1 MESTKLDEVG
11 GVMVTEGTR
20 RTGSQAVERALQL
33 LRCFEAGPQTRS
45 LSELAQ
51 LTGLT
56 PATAHRL
63 LRALCRAE
71 LLAHDPLTERYSLG
85 IALIPLGSRAADAV
99 GVPAIRPVLDSLA
112 TVTGESVN
120 LGVRDGSDV
129 LVLLS
134 VPSFQNLRFDQGAGA
149 RVPVHAS
156 AMGKVLLAFD
166 ADPDGAVQSIP
177 KLTKLTQATITSRSV
192 LSGVL
197 GEVRDRGWAIN
208 DEERETSVR
217 SVAMPV
223 RTADGKAVA
232 AVSVQGPSSRMTDS
246 QIRDLL
252 PSLQTAAKAV
262 SIRLSALRS
271 WGPDRPTAA
280 ATG

>member
-1 MESTKLDEVG
+1 
-11 GVMVTEGTR
+11 MVTEGIR

-33 LRCFEAGPQTRS
+33 LRCFEVGPPARS
-45 LSELAQ
+45 LSELAR
-51 LTGLT
+51 LSGLT

-71 LLAHDPLTERYSLG
+71 LLAHDPLTARYSLG
-85 IALIPLGSRAADAV
+85 VALIPLGSRAADTV
-99 GVPAIRPVLDSLA
+99 GVPAIRSVLELLA

-134 VPSFQNLRFDQGAGA
+134 VPSFQSLRFDQGAGA

-166 ADPDGAVQSIP
+166 ADPDGAVQSLP
-177 KLTKLTQATITSRSV
+177 KLTKLTQATITSRAV
-192 LSGVL
+192 LSRVL
-197 GEVRDRGWAIN
+197 SEARDRGWAIN

-217 SVAMPV
+217 SVAVPV
-223 RTADGKAVA
+223 RAADGKAVA
-232 AVSVQGPSSRMTDS
+232 AVAVQGPSSRMTDS

-252 PSLQTAAKAV
+252 PSLQTAAKTV

-271 WGPDRPTAA
+271 WGPDRTTAA
-280 ATG
+280 PTGRASGVD